1 MRFEQA
7 KVKVEVFLS
16 RVIAFI
22 ARRIISGV
30 IKVVNPIVRLKDPE
44 NPYSANINLTHLLS
58 KNICFIAQ
66 DLDWT
71 APSGFF
77 IENREIISASRTTVD
92 LKLWNIFIEKRKLI
106 AESNSWGYEYL
117 MRNPVPRPPL
127 FTRNFKPTRGTEPVI
142 LSSNGF
148 YHWLIEDLPK
158 TLQLLE
164 TLNNPLLVHLENPP
178 RYVSD
183 FVKLSGL
190 NNIALPRFIT
200 FEELKFITS
209 NSSTGWP
216 IPADIEI
223 LRTYF
228 RKNFFPI
235 NDDLKVYIPR
245 LRDTRSPNFEE
256 ELVKRLESEGWTIFD
271 AAKHS
276 FSEQISMFS
285 AAREVAGVHG
295 AGLSAATWM
304 SPGTRLHEISPERNV
319 RCYSRLCSIN
329 EINYNRIVYS
339 QDESESENVFKSI
352 VLGIN

>member
-1 MRFEQA
+1 MRFAQT
-7 KVKVEVFLS
+7 KVKVQVFIS
-16 RVIAFI
+16 RLIAFI
-22 ARRIISGV
+22 ARRIIAGV
-30 IKVVNPIVRLKDPE
+30 IQVVNPIVRLKDSE
-44 NPYSANINLTHLLS
+44 NPYSANIDRTRLLS
-58 KNICFIAQ
+58 KNVCFIAQ

-77 IENREIISASRTTVD
+77 FENREVISVSRTTVD
-92 LKLWNIFIEKRKLI
+92 LKLWNIFIEKRKLV

-127 FTRNFKPTRGTEPVI
+127 LIRDFRPTRGAEPVI

-158 TLQLLE
+158 SLQLLE
-164 TLNNPLLVHLENPP
+164 SLKNPFLVHLENPP

-190 NNIALPRFIT
+190 DSIALPRFVT
-200 FEELKFITS
+200 FENLKFITS
-209 NSSTGWP
+209 NGSTGWP

-228 RKNFFPI
+228 RKNFLPV
-235 NDDLKVYIPR
+235 NEDLKVYIPR
-245 LRDTRSPNFEE
+245 LRETRSPIFEE
-256 ELVKRLESEGWTIFD
+256 DLVLRLESEGWTIFD

-319 RCYSRLCSIN
+319 RCFSRLCSIN

-339 QDESESENVFKSI
+339 QDELQSENVFKSI
-352 VLGIN
+352 VLPIH

>member
-1 MRFEQA
+1 M
-7 KVKVEVFLS
+7 KVQVFLS

-22 ARRIISGV
+22 ARRIISG
-30 IKVVNPIVRLKDPE
+30 IIQVVNPIVRLKDPE
-44 NPYSANINLTHLLS
+44 NPYSANLSLTRLLS
-58 KNICFIAQ
+58 KNVCFVDQ

-77 IENREIISASRTTVD
+77 FENREIISASRTTVD
-92 LKLWNIFIEKRKLI
+92 LKLWNIFIEKRKLVS
-106 AESNSWGYEYL
+106 ESNPWGYEYL

-127 FTRNFKPTRGTEPVI
+127 FTRGFKATRGAEPVI

-158 TLQLLE
+158 TLQLLDS
-164 TLNNPLLVHLENPP
+164 LNNPFLVHLENPP

-190 NNIALPRFIT
+190 NSIALPRFVT
-200 FEELKFITS
+200 FEDLKFITS
-209 NSSTGWP
+209 NGSSGWP

-228 RKNFFPI
+228 RNNLLPI
-235 NDDLKVYIPR
+235 KEDLKVYIPR
-245 LRDTRSPNFEE
+245 LRDTRSPTFEE
-256 ELVKRLESEGWTIFD
+256 ELVLRLESEGWTIFD

-319 RCYSRLCSIN
+319 RCFSRLCSIN

-339 QDESESENVFKSI
+339 QDDPGSENVFKSI
-352 VLGIN
+352 VLPIN